1 MYVAIFSSIFIVLF
15 ALLILF
21 YLDINFKLSEY
32 VEQFEE
38 GNKIILNKLADVRDD
53 VDTMNVELRG
63 EVSKIK
69 NKMNSH
75 TSGHVN
81 SEKVKKDI
89 KQWNDSIKQNEKIF
103 KTMNS
108 KIDSMGMFINNF
120 DEELNELDD
129 KFDNKFDEF
138 GTKAENAFRQLR
150 HDTDNKFDE
159 FGTKAENAFRQLRDD
174 TDNKFGTKARNAFRQ
189 LRDDMYDE
197 LDNKFDNKFDEFGTK
212 AENAFR
218 QLRDDTDERYDGA
231 LERVGTVLEEID
243 DRLDRHDGYFDYINK
258 NYQNKKM
265 TN

>member
-53 VDTMNVELRG
+53 VDTMNIELRG

-75 TSGHVN
+75 NSGHVN

-120 DEELNELDD
+120 DEELNGLADDTNDKFHEFGTRTENTFRKLRNDTDD
-129 KFDNKFDEF
+129 KFHEF
-138 GTKAENAFRQLR
+138 GTRTENAL
-150 HDTDNKFDE
+150 
-159 FGTKAENAFRQLRDD
+159 GQLRDD
-174 TDNKFGTKARNAFRQ
+174 TND
-189 LRDDMYDE
+189 
-197 LDNKFDNKFDEFGTK
+197 KFDEYGTG
-212 AENAFR
+212 AEKAFR
-218 QLRDDTDERYDGA
+218 DTNERYDGA
-231 LERVGTVLEEID
+231 LESVGMVLEEID
-243 DRLDRHDGYFDYINK
+243 DRLDRYDNYFDYINK
-258 NYQNKKM
+258 ELSK
-265 TN
+265 

>member
-75 TSGHVN
+75 NSGHVN
-81 SEKVKKDI
+81 SEKVKKDLS
-89 KQWNDSIKQNEKIF
+89 QWNNSIKENEKTF

-108 KIDSMGMFINNF
+108 KIDSMGMFKNNF

-129 KFDNKFDEF
+129 
-138 GTKAENAFRQLR
+138 
-150 HDTDNKFDE
+150 KFDE

-174 TDNKFGTKARNAFRQ
+174 TNDKFN
-189 LRDDMYDE
+189 
-197 LDNKFDNKFDEFGTK
+197 EFGTG

-243 DRLDRHDGYFDYINK
+243 DRLDRHDDYINK

>member
-75 TSGHVN
+75 NSGHVN
-81 SEKVKKDI
+81 SEKVKKDLS
-89 KQWNDSIKQNEKIF
+89 QWNNSIKQNEKIF

-120 DEELNELDD
+120 DEELDD
-129 KFDNKFDEF
+129 KFDEF
-138 GTKAENAFRQLR
+138 GTKTENAF
-150 HDTDNKFDE
+150 K
-159 FGTKAENAFRQLRDD
+159 K
-174 TDNKFGTKARNAFRQ
+174 
-189 LRDDMYDE
+189 
-197 LDNKFDNKFDEFGTK
+197 
-212 AENAFR
+212 
-218 QLRDDTDERYDGA
+218 LRDDTDERYDGA

-243 DRLDRHDGYFDYINK
+243 DRLDRHDDYHVYIYNK
-258 NYQNKKM
+258 YYQK
-265 TN
+265 